1 MYGEEEGGTGTI
13 HGKWRG
19 KRGRSQSEE
28 SDDEGEDGITDGR
41 KRVCT
46 EGEGRGKWEDTDS
59 EEDEGLCGSWLRTEM
74 EGIEERGGKGQE
86 MWEGENRK
94 RREREWEMEG
104 WEYWQMTMEGG
115 GEEDVAVNT
124 EEGMGARSM
133 MGDGGGG
140 GVNESE
146 GNDGGNIREME
157 GKRDV
162 EGKGMD
168 GRGRGGR
175 RKGDNLTRREQISR
189 REPLRG
195 GRRKKGSIPEGE
207 KEMMAHYMK
216 RWLGSAPCKP
226 R

>member
-1 MYGEEEGGTGTI
+1 M
-13 HGKWRG
+13 
-19 KRGRSQSEE
+19 
-28 SDDEGEDGITDGR
+28 
-41 KRVCT
+41 
-46 EGEGRGKWEDTDS
+46 
-59 EEDEGLCGSWLRTEM
+59 
-74 EGIEERGGKGQE
+74 
-86 MWEGENRK
+86 
-94 RREREWEMEG
+94 
-104 WEYWQMTMEGG
+104 
-115 GEEDVAVNT
+115 
-124 EEGMGARSM
+124 
-133 MGDGGGG
+133 
-140 GVNESE
+140 NESE
-146 GNDGGNIREME
+146 GNDGGNTREME

-168 GRGRGGR
+168 GGGRGGR